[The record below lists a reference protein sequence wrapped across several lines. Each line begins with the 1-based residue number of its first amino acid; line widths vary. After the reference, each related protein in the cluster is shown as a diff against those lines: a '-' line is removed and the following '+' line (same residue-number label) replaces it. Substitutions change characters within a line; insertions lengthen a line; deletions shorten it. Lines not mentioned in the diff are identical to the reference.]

1 MAAISKLKLLATRK
15 AAEGTSAIAPGAA
28 PAADDDLPI
37 PSDINAVFL
46 GGLFVLAVLVLC
58 YVAAEIV
65 LPIVLAFV
73 LSLVLQPA
81 MRALGTDTSAARDRG
96 HAHYPGPVWHSWRV
110 GGSAVGAGGKLG
122 AGVARRHS
130 QIAGTAELSQSADC
144 GD

>member
-15 AAEGTSAIAPGAA
+15 AAEGTSAIAPAAA

-46 GGLFVLAVLVLC
+46 GGLFGLAVLALC

-73 LSLVLQPA
+73 LSLVLEPA
-81 MRALGTDTSAARDRG
+81 MRALEQIHLPRGIAAMLIILVLFGSLAGWGRRCRDRRQAG
-96 HAHYPGPVWHSWRV
+96 HRSCPPAFPNCRN
-110 GGSAVGAGGKLG
+110 A
-122 AGVARRHS
+122 
-130 QIAGTAELSQSADC
+130 
-144 GD
+144 